1 MMMRMY
7 WELKNIKAS
16 GRYAIGVVGGSNY
29 TSINNI
35 R

>member
-1 MMMRMY
+1 MRMY
-7 WELKNIKAS
+7 FEIKNQKAS
-16 GRYAIGVVGGSNY
+16 GRYALGIVGGSNY